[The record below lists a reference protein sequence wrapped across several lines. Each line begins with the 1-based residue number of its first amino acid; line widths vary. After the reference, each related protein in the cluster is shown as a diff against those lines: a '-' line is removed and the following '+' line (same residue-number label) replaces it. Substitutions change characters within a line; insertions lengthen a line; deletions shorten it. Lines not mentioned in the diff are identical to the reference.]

1 MTPNCSAAPA
11 RTTDRLPALI
21 GLARL
26 MTMAF
31 EGADLLPIAQQLIER
46 ASANEADADALLD
59 LSTVL
64 QLQGIRDVGLATQ
77 AQALQ
82 IQRVYELP
90 AAKAPAIRL
99 LALMAPGDLM
109 TNTPLPFLIE
119 DADIALTLL
128 YLLPGEPIPRELP
141 DHDVAY
147 IAVSESDPTR
157 ALLEQLAQ
165 CVPSWRTPLLNRPN
179 RITRT
184 SRDQACTL
192 LADAPGVSMPASAR
206 VTRDALQRVSAGT
219 LDLAD
224 LLPDAGL
231 PLIVRPVD
239 SHAGHG
245 LDKVDSATALAAYL
259 QASAADA
266 FFISRFIDYR
276 SADGQFRKYRVVL
289 VDGVPYAGHM
299 GVSAHWMIHYLNAGM
314 TESAAKRAE
323 EEAFMRGFETG
334 FAHHHATALRA
345 IAERFGLDYLVID
358 CAETARGELLVFEV
372 DPGAV
377 VHALVPADL
386 FPYKRAPMAKVFAAF
401 RALLLRSIAAARR
414 EATPPEAAR

>member
-1 MTPNCSAAPA
+1 MTSNCISEPT
-11 RTTDRLPALI
+11 RTADRRPALI

-31 EGADLLPIAQQLIER
+31 EGADLMPIAKQLIER
-46 ASANEADADALLD
+46 ASANEADAEALMD

-64 QLQGIRDVGLATQ
+64 QLQGIRDLGLATQ

-90 AAKAPAIRL
+90 AVRRPTIRL

-119 DADIALTLL
+119 GSDIALTLL
-128 YLLPGEPIPRELP
+128 YLLPGEPVPRNLP
-141 DHDVAY
+141 AHDATF
-147 IAVSESDPTR
+147 IAVSESGPTR
-157 ALLEQLAQ
+157 ALLDQLAERM
-165 CVPSWRTPLLNRPN
+165 PSWHGPVLNRPD
-179 RITRT
+179 RIART
-184 SRDQACTL
+184 SRAQAFEL
-192 LADAPGVSMPASAR
+192 LEDAPGVSMPASAR
-206 VTRDALQRVSAGT
+206 TTRDALQRLSIGT
-219 LDLAD
+219 LNMGYV
-224 LLPDAGL
+224 LPGGGF

-245 LDKVDSATALAAYL
+245 LEKVESATALAAYL
-259 QASAADA
+259 QASAGDA
-266 FFISRFIDYR
+266 FFVSRFIDYR
-276 SADGQFRKYRVVL
+276 GADDLFRKYRVVL

-314 TESAAKRAE
+314 TESAPKRAE

-334 FAHHHATALRA
+334 FARRHATALRA
-345 IAERFGLDYLVID
+345 ISDRFGLDYLVID

-377 VHALVPADL
+377 VHAMDPADL
-386 FPYKRAPMAKVFAAF
+386 FPYKCAPMAKVFAAF
-401 RALLLRSIAAARR
+401 RTLLLRSI
-414 EATPPEAAR
+414 EATG

>member
-1 MTPNCSAAPA
+1 MTSNCISEPTGSADCKPA
-11 RTTDRLPALI
+11 MI

-31 EGADLLPIAQQLIER
+31 EGVDLTPIAKQLIER
-46 ASANEADADALLD
+46 ASVDEADAEALLD

-119 DADIALTLL
+119 DSDIALTLL
-128 YLLPGEPIPRELP
+128 YLLPGEPVPHDLP
-141 DHDVAY
+141 AHDVAF
-147 IAVSESDPTR
+147 IAVSESDLTH
-157 ALLEQLAQ
+157 ALLDQLAER
-165 CVPSWRTPLLNRPN
+165 VPSWRGPVLNRPD
-179 RITRT
+179 RIART
-184 SRDQACTL
+184 SRAQACER

-206 VTRDALQRVSAGT
+206 STRDALQQLSIGT
-219 LDLAD
+219 REVGDV
-224 LLPDAGL
+224 LPGGGF

-245 LDKVDSATALAAYL
+245 LEKVESATELAAYL
-259 QASAADA
+259 QASAGDA

-276 SADGQFRKYRVVL
+276 SADGLFRKYRVVL

-323 EEAFMRGFETG
+323 EEAFMRNFETG
-334 FAHHHATALRA
+334 FARRHAVALRA
-345 IAERFGLDYLVID
+345 ISERCGLDYLVID
-358 CAETARGELLVFEV
+358 CAETARGDLLVFEV

-377 VHALVPADL
+377 VHAMDPVDL
-386 FPYKRAPMAKVFAAF
+386 FPYKRLPMDKVFAAF
-401 RALLLRSIAAARR
+401 RTLLVRSIESACPQPAR
-414 EATPPEAAR
+414 

>member
-1 MTPNCSAAPA
+1 MTPNCGAAPT
-11 RTTDRLPALI
+11 RTADRPPALI

-26 MTMAF
+26 MRMAF
-31 EGADLLPIAQQLIER
+31 DGAALLPIAQQLIER
-46 ASANEADADALLD
+46 ASANEADAEALLD

-90 AAKAPAIRL
+90 ACRTPAIRL
-99 LALMAPGDLM
+99 LALTAAGDLM

-119 DADIALTLL
+119 DSDIALTSL
-128 YLLPGEPIPRELP
+128 YLLPDEPLP
-141 DHDVAY
+141 HDLPAHDVAF
-147 IAVSESDPTR
+147 IAVSESDATR
-157 ALLEQLAQ
+157 ALLDQLAERM
-165 CVPSWRTPLLNRPN
+165 PSWRGPVLNRPD

-184 SRDQACTL
+184 SRSQACER

-206 VTRDALQRVSAGT
+206 STRDALQRLSTGT
-219 LDLAD
+219 LQVGDV
-224 LLPDAGL
+224 LPGGGF

-245 LDKVDSATALAAYL
+245 LEKVESPTELAAYL
-259 QASAADA
+259 QASADDA

-276 SADGQFRKYRVVL
+276 SADGWFRKYRVVL

-314 TESAAKRAE
+314 TESAPKRAE
-323 EEAFMRGFETG
+323 EEAFMRNFETD
-334 FAHHHATALRA
+334 FARRHAVALRA
-345 IAERFGLDYLVID
+345 ISDRFGLDYLVID
-358 CAETARGELLVFEV
+358 CAETVDGDLLVFEV

-377 VHALVPADL
+377 VHAMDPVAL
-386 FPYKRAPMAKVFAAF
+386 FPYKRRPMDKVFAAF
-401 RALLLRSIAAARR
+401 RALLLRSIESACPEPAR
-414 EATPPEAAR
+414 